1 MSSRRIKEVCIRRL
15 QISTLRITFFR
26 ILHSKCITI
35 IISICHFDHRIFKL
49 TTVINRTCILK
60 GKGVIFVK
68 IHPKSANDRD
78 TSDCNDSVSMDACI
92 WKNRANLPVFA
103 EFLLSFSPLSKHD
116 TSYSTNTSLNFSQP
130 FWLVKQWLKT
140 DNMTFFDFKMYLGT
154 RKILPV
160 TSVLSTETNDRKSSN

>member
-1 MSSRRIKEVCIRRL
+1 MNVKCTYSIDFFLFHCAQQTYQRSLYQTLSDINIKNHI
-15 QISTLRITFFR
+15 FR

-49 TTVINRTCILK
+49 TTVIKRTCILK
-60 GKGVIFVK
+60 GKCVFFVK
-68 IHPKSANDRD
+68 LHPKSANDRN
-78 TSDCNDSVSMDACI
+78 TSDCNDTGSLEACI

-130 FWLVKQWLKT
+130 FWLVIQWLKI
-140 DNMTFFDFKMYLGT
+140 DNMTFFDF
-154 RKILPV
+154 
-160 TSVLSTETNDRKSSN
+160 